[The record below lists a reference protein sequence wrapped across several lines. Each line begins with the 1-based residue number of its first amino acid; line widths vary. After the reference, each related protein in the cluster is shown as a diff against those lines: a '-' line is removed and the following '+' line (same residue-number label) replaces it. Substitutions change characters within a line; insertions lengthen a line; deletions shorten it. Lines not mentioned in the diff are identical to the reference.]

1 MRGTGCMECNES
13 GYRGRLGIF
22 EVLTIDQV
30 VRDTLLTTPTEA
42 AVSLIAV
49 KNKMVTMRQ
58 AGIMKAKRGETTFE
72 EVLRVT

>member
-1 MRGTGCMECNES
+1 MECNES

-22 EVLTIDQV
+22 EVLKIDQV

>member
-42 AVSLIAV
+42 AVNLIAV